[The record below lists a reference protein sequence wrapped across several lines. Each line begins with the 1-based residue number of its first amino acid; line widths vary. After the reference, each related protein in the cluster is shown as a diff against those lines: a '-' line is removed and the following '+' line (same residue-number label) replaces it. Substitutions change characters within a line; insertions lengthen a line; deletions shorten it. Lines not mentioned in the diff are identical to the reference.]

1 MNRNRCAN
9 NQKVWRICHSLYTEG
24 VDRVMHTVVSIARIS
39 LCRSIVVI
47 FTLKLFFD
55 EMSIKKSQMKIF
67 E

>member
-55 EMSIKKSQMKIF
+55 EMSIKKKSDEDF
-67 E
+67 

>member
-9 NQKVWRICHSLYTEG
+9 NQKVWRICYSLYTEG

-55 EMSIKKSQMKIF
+55 EMSIKKKSDEDF
-67 E
+67 

>member
-24 VDRVMHTVVSIARIS
+24 VDRVMHTVDSNARIS

-47 FTLKLFFD
+47 FTLKLFS
-55 EMSIKKSQMKIF
+55 MR
-67 E
+67 